1 MGAYKVFS
9 EYKGEKIA
17 LYGLS
22 TETQKAL
29 TELENNYEIV
39 GLLDSFR
46 TDGVFY
52 GKQVISFDD
61 AIYAGVVLIVVVA
74 RPGSCRAIAKKIGN
88 RCREKGIALM
98 DIRGV
103 NLLETKKTAYCF
115 SGIKGVTKAELE
127 EKIRNA
133 EVVSFDLFDTLVMR
147 RTLYPDDMAEYVN
160 SCLQEKGIY
169 IDDFCRKRLA
179 AEKELSGSNAP
190 TLVGIYQDV
199 LDKSE
204 INAESNITA
213 KQLAD
218 LEWNIDFGLLVPR
231 EDVCGIFR
239 KTAVAGKKLYVVSD
253 TYYGK
258 TQLIQLLEKC
268 GITEYTDILSSSD
281 YGTGKLQGLF
291 GILKDKEQSEKCLHI
306 GDDIVAD
313 VESASKWGVETF
325 RIYSGLDLL
334 ELLGGM
340 GFQGY
345 EENLS
350 DHLKIGMFVAR
361 VFNSPFQFENGEEK
375 LEISQAYD
383 VGYLL
388 CAPIIS
394 DFVIWFYGRIQDGQ
408 FNNIWFSAR
417 DGYLIKKMYGHLTKM
432 RHKKDESVYFL
443 TSRTAAVR
451 AGVQCEKDIRYVD
464 EMKFSG
470 SLEENLKARFGIGVD
485 DVECESILKDEDGLM
500 KYKNIILDNT
510 SREYHNYRKY
520 VGKLDIKDG
529 DIAFFDF
536 VAKGTTQMF
545 IQRLNDHRLKGF
557 YFLQLEKEHMKEK
570 ELDICA
576 FYEDGEADSCA
587 MYNNYYI
594 LETLLTA
601 PHPSVQ
607 RFDEAGNPVYAI
619 ETRSRKD
626 IQCFGMAQQGILDY
640 FKTYIELCPEKK
652 RTVNRELDE
661 VFLDL
666 VHKFDITDDDFLG
679 LTVEDS
685 FFNRMTDM
693 TDVI

>member
-1 MGAYKVFS
+1 MFS
-9 EYKGEKIA
+9 EYSGEKIA
-17 LYGLS
+17 LYGLG

-29 TELENNYEIV
+29 ADLEDTHEIV

-46 TDGVFY
+46 TDGFFY
-52 GKQVISFDD
+52 GKRVISFED
-61 AIYAGVVLIVVVA
+61 AVSTGVVLIVVVA

-98 DIRGV
+98 DIRGM
-103 NLLETKKTAYCF
+103 NLLETKKTSYCF
-115 SGIKGVTKAELE
+115 LGMKGVTKAELE
-127 EKIRNA
+127 EKIRNV
-133 EVVSFDLFDTLVMR
+133 EVVSFDLFDTLIMR
-147 RTLYPDDMAEYVN
+147 QTLYSDDVAMYVD
-160 SCLQEKGIY
+160 CRLQEKGIY

-179 AEKELSGSNAP
+179 AEKELSGNRVP
-190 TLVGIYQDV
+190 TLVEIYQNV
-199 LDKSE
+199 LDRSE
-204 INAESNITA
+204 INVVSDITA

-231 EDVCGIFR
+231 EDVCAIFR
-239 KTAVAGKKLYVVSD
+239 KTAAAGKKLYVVSD

-258 TQLIQLLEKC
+258 NQLMQLLEKC
-268 GITEYTDILSSSD
+268 GIMEYADILSSSD

-306 GDDIVAD
+306 GDDIAAD
-313 VESASKWGVETF
+313 VESASKWGVETC

-340 GFQGY
+340 GFHNY

-361 VFNSPFQFENGEEK
+361 IFNSPFQFENGEVK

-383 VGYLL
+383 VGYFF
-388 CAPIIS
+388 CAPVIS

-408 FNNIWFSAR
+408 FHNIWFSAR
-417 DGYLIKKMYGHLTKM
+417 DGYLIKKMYGHLMKM

-470 SLEENLKARFGIGVD
+470 TLEENLKERFGIEVAD
-485 DVECESILKDEDGLM
+485 AECGSILKDEDGLM
-500 KYKNIILDNT
+500 KYKNLILENA
-510 SREYHNYRKY
+510 SREFHNYRKY
-520 VGKLDIKDG
+520 VGRLDIKDG

-545 IQRLNDHRLKGF
+545 MQRLTDHRLKGF

-587 MYNNYYI
+587 IYNNYYI

-601 PHPSVQ
+601 QHPSVQ
-607 RFDEAGNPVYAI
+607 GFDEAGNPVYAI

-640 FKTYIELCPEKK
+640 FKTYIKFCPEKE
-652 RTVNRELDE
+652 RIVNRELNE

-666 VHKFDITDDDFLG
+666 VHKFKITDDDFLG